1 MAKAVRYWAVIPAA
15 GAGAR
20 MQTDL
25 PKQYLS
31 INGKRILEY
40 TLEHFC
46 THPKIEGVIVAIAD
60 QDRYWSQLAIA
71 SHPRIKQTTG
81 GAERCHSVLNCLRV
95 LSTLADP
102 DDWVLV
108 HDAVRPCISRED
120 IDCLIET
127 LNEHPVGG
135 LLALPVRDTMKRAD
149 SDNVVKETVNRAGLW
164 HALTPQ
170 MFRLATLT
178 RALEQALAQGLFVT
192 DESQAVELTGVRP
205 VLVQGRPENIKI
217 THSNDL
223 ALAELFLR
231 KL

>member
-1 MAKAVRYWAVIPAA
+1 
-15 GAGAR
+15 
-20 MQTDL
+20 MQADL

-40 TLEHFC
+40 TLECFC
-46 THPKIEGVIVAIAD
+46 THPKIERVIVAIAN
-60 QDRYWSQLAIA
+60 QDYYWPELSIA
-71 SHPRIKQTTG
+71 SHPKIKQITG

-95 LSTLADP
+95 LETLADS

-127 LNEHPVGG
+127 LKEHPVGG
-135 LLALPVRDTMKRAD
+135 LLALPVRDTMKRVD
-149 SDNVVKETVNRAGLW
+149 NHNVVMETVNRTGLW

-170 MFRLATLT
+170 MFRLAALT
-178 RALEQALAQGLFVT
+178 RALERALAQGQFVT
-192 DESQAVELTGVRP
+192 DESQAIELTGLRP

-217 THSNDL
+217 THNNDL
-223 ALAELFLR
+223 ALAELYL
-231 KL
+231 K

>member
-15 GAGAR
+15 GVGTR
-20 MQTDL
+20 MQADL

-31 INGKRILEY
+31 VNGKRILEY
-40 TLEHFC
+40 SLECFC
-46 THPKIEGVIVAIAD
+46 AHPKIESVVVAIAD
-60 QDRYWSQLAIA
+60 QDHHWPQLAIT

-108 HDAVRPCISRED
+108 HDAVRPCISKED

-127 LNEHPVGG
+127 LDKHPVGG
-135 LLALPVRDTMKRAD
+135 LLALPVRDTMKR
-149 SDNVVKETVNRAGLW
+149 SGTGNVVIETVNRDGLW

-170 MFRLATLT
+170 MFRLAALIA
-178 RALEQALAQGLFVT
+178 ALEQALDQGRFVT
-192 DESQAVELTGVRP
+192 DEAQAIELTGASP

-217 THSNDL
+217 THNNDL
-223 ALAELFLR
+223 ALAELYL
-231 KL
+231 K